1 MASKK
6 KTFST
11 RKQSSSLFLAHTEE
25 EYKDFL
31 FLSFSLT
38 RERNKWREW
47 KETLKDLRRGCKNI
61 ASLPSPH
68 TVSSFNEKCHYN
80 NDNKR
85 NRSGRRRNQLNIYNE
100 QKLFN
105 FTFPR
110 SCEDSCSCQ
119 AIREFTCLCST
130 LRSILGKFT
139 VR

>member
-11 RKQSSSLFLAHTEE
+11 RKQSSSLFLAHTKE

-31 FLSFSLT
+31 FFSFSLT
-38 RERNKWREW
+38 RERNKLREW

-68 TVSSFNEKCHYN
+68 TVSSFNEKMSLSY
-80 NDNKR
+80 NKR
-85 NRSGRRRNQLNIYNE
+85 NRSGRRRNQLNTYNE
-100 QKLFN
+100 QNLFN

-119 AIREFTCLCST
+119 EIRDFTCLCST
-130 LRSILGKFT
+130 LLSILG
-139 VR
+139 

>member
-11 RKQSSSLFLAHTEE
+11 RKQSSSLFLAHTKE

-31 FLSFSLT
+31 FFSFSLT

-68 TVSSFNEKCHYN
+68 TVGSFNEKCHYPTI
-80 NDNKR
+80 KEIGVAGGGIR
-85 NRSGRRRNQLNIYNE
+85 WIYTMSR
-100 QKLFN
+100 
-105 FTFPR
+105 TFLISPFLDLVR
-110 SCEDSCSCQ
+110 TVAAARQSKTLPVS
-119 AIREFTCLCST
+119 ALLC
-130 LRSILGKFT
+130 KVF
-139 VR
+139 